1 MTYSELKTNVAGY
14 FNRGDLAD
22 KVDGWIDRAEAFMFR
37 EISPHT
43 IEATDTGT
51 TTGTIAL
58 PADYS
63 KLIRLDVDY
72 YGSVCTL
79 DYTTQGNGF
88 VIEGETIRLLNEP
101 EGSYSYTLYY
111 APKLTAL
118 SEANT
123 TNWLLENGYDLYFYA
138 SVLEGAKALKNANE
152 IGVVSSILPL
162 VLESVK
168 GYAMRSKIPS
178 SGSLQIK
185 LRRAV

>member
-1 MTYSELKTNVAGY
+1 MTYSELKTNVAAY

-58 PADYS
+58 PVDYS

-79 DYTTQGNGF
+79 DYTTQGDGF
-88 VIEGETIRLLNEP
+88 IIEGETIRLVNQP
-101 EGSYSYTLYY
+101 EGSFSYALYY

-118 SEANT
+118 SDANT
-123 TNWLLENGYDLYFYA
+123 TNWLLDNGYDLYFYA
-138 SVLEGAKALKNANE
+138 SVLEGAKAMKNMQE
-152 IGVVSSILPL
+152 IGTVSVLIPSI
-162 VLESVK
+162 LESVK
-168 GYAMRSKIPS
+168 GYATRSKIPS
-178 SGSLQIK
+178 AGSLQIK
-185 LRRAV
+185 PRRAV